1 MHKIFLF
8 KRSSIFNYKKI
19 TINRILISIIACFI
33 SMSAFSSD
41 KKVIAKFSEALVK
54 NHLGAQF
61 LEAESQ
67 DDGFEKGEIVGV
79 LSQDSKV
86 GIIGFLEIIEII
98 KLENKFKIKLKLLR
112 ASKFNMIQK
121 GDRIIQ
127 LNLSSEDPVYVGT
140 TDLIIRDS
148 HQKISSRYK
157 TLFTQGPTIGE
168 TAQTLWKNESILTV
182 YGLYYYGLS
191 DKMTV
196 GLFLPNLFFG
206 SFNWTMKAKI
216 FESDSNILST
226 GLTYIKVP
234 LKSYSTLNL
243 NFYWDSI
250 GNESTLS
257 HTFFSLAV
265 LTWDGAINT
274 SAIKSAGTTS
284 LQTGYE
290 FIMNNWNRLL
300 IGPSYNFENKS
311 IGGYASYIHV
321 WDKFHLQW
329 GLGAT
334 NLSQFTSD
342 PRNGYYLMFDS
353 YWRF

>member
-1 MHKIFLF
+1 MLRHF
-8 KRSSIFNYKKI
+8 KKFILIFNIFFHSQFVFSKI
-19 TINRILISIIACFI
+19 EKNTLEV
-33 SMSAFSSD
+33 D
-41 KKVIAKFSEALVK
+41 KSKFSEAIVK
-54 NHLGAQF
+54 NHLNSQV
-61 LEAESQ
+61 LEAETQ
-67 DDGFEKGEIVGV
+67 DDGFSKGEIVGV
-79 LSQDSKV
+79 MSQDPKI
-86 GIIGFLEIIEII
+86 GIIAFLEITDII
-98 KLENKFKIKLKLLR
+98 RNENRFKIKLKLLR
-112 ASKFNMIQK
+112 SSKFNFVQK

-127 LNLSSEDPVYVGT
+127 LNLQTEDPIYIGT
-140 TDLIIRDS
+140 TDLIVKKS
-148 HQKISSRYK
+148 EQFISARYK
-157 TLFTQGPTIGE
+157 SLFTQGPTIGE
-168 TAQTLWKNESILTV
+168 TAQTLWQNESILTV
-182 YGLYYYGLS
+182 YGLYYYGLT
-191 DKMTV
+191 DYLTM

-206 SFNWTMKAKI
+206 SFNWTMKSKLI
-216 FESDSNILST
+216 ESDANIISA

-234 LKSYSTLNL
+234 QQNYSTLNL

-265 LTWDGAINT
+265 LTWDGAIDT
-274 SAIKSAGTTS
+274 SAIKSAGTSS

-290 FIMNNWNRLL
+290 FILSDWNRLL
-300 IGPSYNFENKS
+300 IGPSYNFEKKS
-311 IGGYASYIHV
+311 IGGYMSYVHI